1 MTFSEELFLYV
12 VKYKT
17 THVGEA
23 HEALW
28 RNVSFWKNVVWR
40 DSTEPET
47 VIEQP
52 LIYNEGNLKRGKL
65 VFVWNNLLV
74 CELE

>member
-1 MTFSEELFLYV
+1 MELSRETFP
-12 VKYKT
+12 
-17 THVGEA
+17 
-23 HEALW
+23 
-28 RNVSFWKNVVWR
+28 FWKNVVWR

-52 LIYNEGNLKRGKL
+52 LIYNEGKLKGGKL
-65 VFVWNNLLV
+65 VFVRNNLLV